1 MNGGPNVS
9 TLRQMSARSPSVT
22 LRDVARDSG
31 VSITTVSRIVNGRET
46 GVPIRDETRSRVLSI
61 AASLGYKP
69 NLLAR
74 GLRGSRSSLLGVIAR
89 DISDPFHLQVLR
101 GINAAATERD
111 YRVFLGHVDYRPDV
125 ALTYGSMFER
135 SHADGVL
142 MIGDIDGGELSLDAY
157 ADQHRNVVGVT
168 DRTSRRHFPGVY
180 SDDVIGTRLALD
192 HLWALGHRR
201 IICVSNDRTA
211 DGSLRIRL
219 YKEFMRANGLG
230 DLIDVHLTDQNV
242 ASSLEEGR
250 RIVSAF
256 ERGVRPTAI
265 YATSDQ
271 IAIGLLQ
278 AAYQS
283 GIPVPGQLSIVG
295 FDDIDFASFAIPP
308 LTTVSQSGVR
318 MGRIA
323 AEMLLDMIEQERDRD
338 EVDDVVLEPH
348 LVVRQSTASPPG

>member
-1 MNGGPNVS
+1 M
-9 TLRQMSARSPSVT
+9 AR
-22 LRDVARDSG
+22 ASG

-46 GVPIRDETRSRVLSI
+46 GVPIRDETRERILSI

-101 GINAAATERD
+101 GINAAATSRD

-135 SHADGVL
+135 SHADGFL
-142 MIGDIDGGELSLDAY
+142 MIGDIEGGEPSLDAY
-157 ADQHRNVVGVT
+157 AEQHRNIVGVT

-180 SDDVIGTRLALD
+180 SDDVVGTRLALD
-192 HLWALGHRR
+192 HLRALGHRR
-201 IICVSNDRTA
+201 IICASNERTA
-211 DGSLRIRL
+211 DGRLRIKL
-219 YKEFMRANGLG
+219 YEEFMRAQGLA
-230 DLIDVHLTDQNV
+230 DQIEVHVTDQNV

-256 ERGVRPTAI
+256 GRGIPPTAI

-271 IAIGLLQ
+271 IAIGLVQ
-278 AAYQS
+278 AAFQA
-283 GIPVPGQLSIVG
+283 GIAVPQRLSIVG
-295 FDDIDFASFAIPP
+295 FDDIDFASFAVPP
-308 LTTVSQSGVR
+308 LTTVSQSGVE

-323 AEMLLDMIEQERDRD
+323 TEMLLDMIEQGRDRD
-338 EVDDVVLEPH
+338 EVDDVVLEPR
-348 LVVRQSTASPPG
+348 LIVRQSTAPPPD